1 MDIEFLLWLEK
12 MRTPALDALF
22 LAVTKLGEE
31 AVLIALICAL
41 YWCVNKRLAQFMIF
55 NFFFGFMLNQL
66 LKITFCVK
74 RPFLRD
80 ARLKPVPQALKTATG
95 YSFPSG
101 HTADAV
107 ASYGSLAVWFRKK
120 RLVSVLF
127 ALLVLLIGFSRM
139 YLGVHTPQDVAVSLA
154 AGALVMA
161 LTAWCASVLRRNP
174 AADAPLAAAGV
185 AVCLAAVVYALVK
198 PYPAGTD
205 ETLTADVFK
214 TAGASM
220 GMLMGWL
227 FERRKVNFSTR
238 APLTRQLIKFAGG
251 IAVVALLMALKSL
264 LNAALGLRFGGFTR
278 YALIAFFAMG
288 LWPYL
293 FTRLFGRA
301 ENLRG

>member
-41 YWCVNKRLAQFMIF
+41 YWCLNKRLAQFMIF

-120 RLVSVLF
+120 RLVSALF
-127 ALLVLLIGFSRM
+127 ALLSMAIVLSIVSK
-139 YLGVHTPQDVAVSLA
+139 DV
-154 AGALVMA
+154 
-161 LTAWCASVLRRNP
+161 NP
-174 AADAPLAAAGV
+174 AYKIVWIILIEAVPLLGG
-185 AVCLAAVVYALVK
+185 LLYL
-198 PYPAGTD
+198 
-205 ETLTADVFK
+205 
-214 TAGASM
+214 S
-220 GMLMGWL
+220 
-227 FERRKVNFSTR
+227 
-238 APLTRQLIKFAGG
+238 LIH
-251 IAVVALLMALKSL
+251 I
-264 LNAALGLRFGGFTR
+264 
-278 YALIAFFAMG
+278 
-288 LWPYL
+288 
-293 FTRLFGRA
+293 
-301 ENLRG
+301 